1 MAGKKTSDIL
11 FVPYGAVPSPIVT
24 TATPSTTWYEGRKD
38 GEEASF
44 ISLPRTVYEANMMYV
59 KNVNHPAMNMMG
71 SSLKAHRSCNEAII
85 YLYGVSGA
93 GKSSTIN
100 HLFNRENMVP
110 VSSSQSCT
118 SEVAEYVSTVQSDH
132 WKVSN
137 LQIGF
142 IDTPG
147 WDDTRSKDMDAFNF
161 ALMENFIAT
170 HPYLSCKTLKIY
182 PNIVLIVIRAVDNRI
197 IGENAKTSQMLRA
210 ISQLE
215 IVDTDRPNV
224 VFILT
229 HAWAIPER
237 RYAEESRAQKER
249 VRQLSREFLGVTAPV
264 VMIENKYHDNNL
276 ERCGDFTLLRD
287 GNKQPLNLYNAMK
300 KLMKGCNDEVGIEA
314 VRIFFGSRHLNGK
327 IEKRHVI
334 DENRLDRKLVEK
346 CKVKW
351 TEELNKD
358 IKLNS
363 TTEVALILEKFK
375 RERRDD
381 ISQHFPK
388 VSLDENGFFGPL
400 FRVLETHNI
409 TTLKEL
415 QKSYKQII
423 KQKKCPLNDVEK
435 YILLGILEIDTTV
448 YSDETL
454 GVIGKGYEC
463 YCEMLAP
470 KEIFKPVESDKLVF
484 NSTLVKK
491 IPMRYAITPCKKL
504 SVSYGRTS
512 LIRSDYYSIANVRK
526 YKESDDGVTCGF
538 MEGFYFG
545 VEEYLF
551 AIALDIRNVSL
562 NAEFCREVEK
572 LPHEWENSHG
582 RANTEFQEFFKNYGY
597 WIILQGKAGG
607 FLQGNYKPPNRNM
620 PIKDIQVGIEGYIE
634 RLKNVSENWDKNEI
648 NNPYGMMA
656 GIEHSYIQWLGGDK
670 EKLPNL
676 FGEIKAS
683 HYLPW
688 LESLTEQPVIFE
700 HSLTNVP
707 IYEFVRSV
715 NNEKGELVKSAFTA
729 MHPESAN
736 TSYHTLDSFS
746 QLLGNASVKLKP
758 LLPSKPK
765 RVEDSFV
772 IIDSNVVHTTPVGLE
787 ESPTEQPIEIR
798 LIEKRIT
805 PRIPIKPPQV
815 TNPLAS
821 NTPNR
826 PSMVQMEPLTATPPH
841 FSSLRPPVKPKP
853 KPKMMASLSSEGLT
867 ASQRTERHKSYANL
881 LIGEDEGETVP
892 EKKSPSHETQP
903 EPIPRRAVT
912 RKNVANKLEEQLKR
926 SSTYSG
932 PVRPPMK
939 PPTGVEEWRPVP
951 SPRGAT
957 KHGNEQS
964 VTENKITAVRTPSNE
979 EIINETT
986 DNDVIDDDTIKEV
999 DEDTRE
1005 GQSIKSKRKINQEDG
1020 CFPGCAKVFL
1030 KGGVETCLEDLKIGD
1045 YVLSIDRKS
1054 LKRVYSK
1061 VYMWAHLN
1069 STAIGEY
1076 IHIDYGYGTLRLTPR
1091 HLLLT
1096 IQSDD
1101 TSAQVV
1107 AAERVK
1113 AGDLLFHVEPDKK
1126 RPFVVRVMEV
1136 FRFREAYG
1144 FYSPVTY
1151 NSMIIVDGIACSVW
1165 SLPATGGLL
1174 GSCHQLGHLLFSAH
1188 RVTDWLGMK
1197 TLLNEKLDEDSG
1209 KDRYCILLEKV
1220 YSKIGIMKM
1229 F

>member
-11 FVPYGAVPSPIVT
+11 FVPYGAPNPIVT
-24 TATPSTTWYEGRKD
+24 TATPTTTWYEGRKD
-38 GEEASF
+38 GEEASS

-118 SEVAEYVSTVQSDH
+118 SEVAEYVSTMQSDH

-147 WDDTRSKDMDAFNF
+147 WDDTRSKDMDAYNF

-182 PNIVLIVIRAVDNRI
+182 PNIVLIVIRAVDNRL

-237 RYAEESRAQKER
+237 RYAEESKAQKER
-249 VRQLSREFLGVTAPV
+249 VRKLSREFLGVTAPV

-300 KLMKGCNDEVGIEA
+300 KLMKACNDEVGIEA
-314 VRIFFGSRHLNGK
+314 VRIFFGSRHLDGK
-327 IEKRHVI
+327 IEKRHFI
-334 DENRLDRKLVEK
+334 DENRLDKKFVEK
-346 CKVKW
+346 CRAKW
-351 TEELNKD
+351 TEELNKN

-363 TTEVALILEKFK
+363 MSEVALILEKFK

-381 ISQHFPK
+381 ISKHFPK

-400 FRVLETHNI
+400 CRVLEYYNI
-409 TTLKEL
+409 TTFKEL

-435 YILLGILEIDTTV
+435 YILLGILEIDTTI

-463 YCEMLAP
+463 YCEILAP

-491 IPMRYAITPCKKL
+491 IPIRYTITPCKKL
-504 SVSYGRTS
+504 NVSYGRTS
-512 LIRSDYYSIANVRK
+512 LVRSDYYSIANVRK
-526 YKESDDGVTCGF
+526 YKDSEEDTTCGF

-551 AIALDIRNVSL
+551 TTALDIRNVSL

-572 LPHEWENSHG
+572 LPNEWENSNG

-597 WIILQGKAGG
+597 WIILQGSAGG

-620 PIKDIQVGIEGYIE
+620 PIKDIQVGIEGYVE

-656 GIEHSYIQWLGGDK
+656 GIEHSYVQWIGGDK

-676 FGEIKAS
+676 FGEIKSS

-688 LESLTEQPVIFE
+688 LESLTDQPVIFE
-700 HSLTNVP
+700 HSLTKVP
-707 IYEFVRSV
+707 IYEFVNSV
-715 NNEKGELVKSAFTA
+715 NNEKGELVKSAFNA
-729 MHPESAN
+729 MHPEKAN

-746 QLLGNASVKLKP
+746 QLLVNAPVKLKP
-758 LLPSKPK
+758 VPPSKPK

-772 IIDSNVVHTTPVGLE
+772 IIDSNVVLTTPVGLE
-787 ESPTEQPIEIR
+787 ESPTEQPIER
-798 LIEKRIT
+798 TVT
-805 PRIPIKPPQV
+805 PKIPIRPPQV
-815 TNPLAS
+815 ANPLALS
-821 NTPNR
+821 TPNK
-826 PSMVQMEPLTATPPH
+826 PSVIQVEPLVATPHH

-853 KPKMMASLSSEGLT
+853 KMMASLSSDGLMVSER
-867 ASQRTERHKSYANL
+867 AERHNSYANL
-881 LIGEDEGETVP
+881 LIGEDEGENFP
-892 EKKSPSHETQP
+892 LHETLP
-903 EPIPRRAVT
+903 EPVPRRAVM
-912 RKNVANKLEEQLKR
+912 RKNVAEKLEEQLKR

-932 PVRPPMK
+932 RPSMK
-939 PPTGVEEWRPVP
+939 PPTGVDEWRPVP
-951 SPRGAT
+951 SPRSTT
-957 KHGNEQS
+957 KHGKQQL
-964 VTENKITAVRTPSNE
+964 VTENKITAVRTPSNDE
-979 EIINETT
+979 LINDETT
-986 DNDVIDDDTIKEV
+986 DNDIIDDDTIKGV

-1005 GQSIKSKRKINQEDG
+1005 GQSIKSKRKISQEDG
-1020 CFPGCAKVFL
+1020 CFPGFAKVIL
-1030 KGGVETCLEDLKIGD
+1030 KGGVETSLEDLKTGD

-1054 LKRVYSK
+1054 LKRTYSK

-1091 HLLLT
+1091 HLLLA
-1096 IQSDD
+1096 IQSDG
-1101 TSAQVV
+1101 TSARLV

-1113 AGDLLFHVEPDKK
+1113 VGDLLFHVEPDMKE
-1126 RPFVVRVMEV
+1126 PFAVRVMEV
-1136 FRFREAYG
+1136 FRFREPYG
-1144 FYSPVTY
+1144 LYSPVTY

-1165 SLPATGGLL
+1165 SLPSTGGLL
-1174 GSCHQLGHLLFSAH
+1174 DSCHQLGHLLFSVH
-1188 RVTDWLGMK
+1188 RMTDWLGMK
-1197 TLLNEKLDEDSG
+1197 MLLNENLDENSG
-1209 KDRYCILLEKV
+1209 KDRYCILLENV
-1220 YSKIGIMKM
+1220 YSKIGIMRT

>member
-24 TATPSTTWYEGRKD
+24 TTTPTATWYEGRKD

-100 HLFNRENMVP
+100 HLFNRENMIP

-118 SEVAEYVSTVQSDH
+118 SEVAEFVSTMQSDH

-147 WDDTRSKDMDAFNF
+147 WDDTRSQDMDAYNF

-182 PNIVLIVIRAVDNRI
+182 PNIVLIVIRAVDNRL

-237 RYAEESRAQKER
+237 KYAEESRAQKER
-249 VRQLSREFLGVTAPV
+249 VRKLSREFLGVTAPV

-300 KLMKGCNDEVGIEA
+300 KLMKACNDEVGIEA
-314 VRIFFGSRHLNGK
+314 VRIFFGNRHLDGK
-327 IEKRHVI
+327 IEKKHLI
-334 DENRLDRKLVEK
+334 DESRLDKKFVEK

-351 TEELNKD
+351 TGELSKD

-363 TTEVALILEKFK
+363 MTEVALILEKFK
-375 RERRDD
+375 REKRDD

-400 FRVLETHNI
+400 FRVLESYNI
-409 TTLKEL
+409 TTSKEL

-448 YSDETL
+448 YSDESL

-463 YCEMLAP
+463 YCEILAP
-470 KEIFKPVESDKLVF
+470 KEVFKPVESDKLIF

-491 IPMRYAITPCKKL
+491 IPIRYTITPCKKL
-504 SVSYGRTS
+504 NVSYGRTS

-526 YKESDDGVTCGF
+526 YKNSEDGVTCGF

-545 VEEYLF
+545 VEEYIF
-551 AIALDIRNVSL
+551 TTALDVRNVSF

-572 LPHEWENSHG
+572 LPNQWEDSHH
-582 RANTEFQEFFKNYGY
+582 RANTEFLEFFRNYGY
-597 WIILQGKAGG
+597 WIILQGSAGG

-634 RLKNVSENWDKNEI
+634 RLKNVSEDWDKNEI

-656 GIEHSYIQWLGGDK
+656 GIEHSYIQWLGGEK
-670 EKLPNL
+670 EKLPNS
-676 FGEIKAS
+676 FGQIKSS
-683 HYLPW
+683 HYIPW
-688 LESLTEQPVIFE
+688 VESLTEQPVIFE

-715 NNEKGELVKSAFTA
+715 NSEKAELVKQAFNA

-746 QLLGNASVKLKP
+746 QLLSNAPVKPKP
-758 LLPSKPK
+758 VPPSKPK
-765 RVEDSFV
+765 RIEESFV
-772 IIDSNVVHTTPVGLE
+772 VIDSNVILTTPVGLE

-798 LIEKRIT
+798 SNVKTVT
-805 PRIPIKPPQV
+805 PKIPIRPPQV
-815 TNPLAS
+815 ANPLSS
-821 NTPNR
+821 NTPNQT
-826 PSMVQMEPLTATPPH
+826 SILQMESFTATSSH
-841 FSSLRPPVKPKP
+841 LSLRPPVKPKP
-853 KPKMMASLSSEGLT
+853 KMMTSLSAEGSMIT
-867 ASQRTERHKSYANL
+867 RQAEKRKSYANL
-881 LIGEDEGETVP
+881 LIGEDEGENVL
-892 EKKSPSHETQP
+892 EKKSPSHETHP
-903 EPIPRRAVT
+903 EPVPRRTV
-912 RKNVANKLEEQLKR
+912 RKNVARKLEEQLKR
-926 SSTYSG
+926 SSTYSC

-939 PPTGVEEWRPVP
+939 LPTGAEEWRPIP
-951 SPRGAT
+951 SPRGNT
-957 KHGNEQS
+957 KHGNQQL
-964 VTENKITAVRTPSNE
+964 VTENTIIAVITPSND
-979 EIINETT
+979 EIINDETT
-986 DNDVIDDDTIKEV
+986 DNDVIDDDTIREV

-1005 GQSIKSKRKINQEDG
+1005 GQSMKSKRKINQEDG
-1020 CFPGCAKVFL
+1020 CFPGCAKVVL
-1030 KGGVETCLEDLKIGD
+1030 KGGMETSLEDLKTGD
-1045 YVLSIDRKS
+1045 YVLSMDRKS
-1054 LKRVYSK
+1054 LKCGYSK

-1076 IHIDYGYGTLRLTPR
+1076 IHVDYGYGTLRLTPR
-1091 HLLLT
+1091 HLLLS
-1096 IQSDD
+1096 IQSDG
-1101 TSAQVV
+1101 TRAQLV

-1113 AGDLLFHVEPDKK
+1113 VGDLLFHVEPDRK
-1126 RPFVVRVMEV
+1126 RPFVVRVAEV

-1144 FYSPVTY
+1144 IYSPITY
-1151 NSMIIVDGIACSVW
+1151 NSMIVVDGIACSVW

-1174 GSCHQLGHLLFSAH
+1174 DSCHQLGHLLFSVH

-1197 TLLNEKLDEDSG
+1197 MLLNENLDENSG
-1209 KDRYCILLEKV
+1209 KDRYCILLENV
-1220 YSKIGIMKM
+1220 YSEIMKM